1 MASTPSPSHDPKAM
15 TANPTLSDQFA
26 DGAETVVLRGR
37 EIRPLLRL
45 AVSEGTRVRVERVG
59 ARPDRRQAL
68 KLAVVSGLLEVNEA
82 TAEVV
87 SLWSDTSPAEV
98 ELTVLGGQAR
108 RLEVWNAWDLG
119 GLESAWLGNAGMI
132 VEQGERHLALDCSD
146 GLGPPS
152 FTDLQVRLSVAL
164 PP

>member
-1 MASTPSPSHDPKAM
+1 M
-15 TANPTLSDQFA
+15 TAGPTLSDQFA
-26 DGAETVVLRGR
+26 DGAETVVRDGH

-45 AVSEGTRVRVERVG
+45 AVSEGTRVRVKRIA

-68 KLAVVSGLLEVNEA
+68 KLAAVHGLLEVDEA
-82 TAEVV
+82 TSEII
-87 SLWSDTSPAEV
+87 SLWSDTSPEVV
-98 ELTVLGGQAR
+98 ELTVLGARAR

-132 VEQGERHLALDCSD
+132 VAPSEQHLALYCSD

-152 FTDLQVRLSVAL
+152 FTDLQVRLSVAQ
-164 PP
+164 PS